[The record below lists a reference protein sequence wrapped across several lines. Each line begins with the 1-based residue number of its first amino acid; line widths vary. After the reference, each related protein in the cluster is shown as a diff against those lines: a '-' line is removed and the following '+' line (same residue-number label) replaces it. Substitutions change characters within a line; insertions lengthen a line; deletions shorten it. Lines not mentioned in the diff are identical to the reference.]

1 MAGESGPMREFEARV
16 EAAGT
21 HKTARFEAAGF
32 EREDGGVFA
41 LDDKEHVVYY
51 AERERLVD
59 IVQQE

>member
-1 MAGESGPMREFEARV
+1 MREFEARV

-59 IVQQE
+59 IVHQE